1 MWLKSVKLF
10 ILLTVMLN
18 HAVMACDAL
27 VVHMPEH
34 EHSYTSYIYDAHAAS
49 SQHSTQTADSDADA
63 DADEHHSAHAHVT
76 CAISYIHNVKPIAV
90 GASRSLALQPAL
102 SPLSYSPPVPPPNA

>member
-1 MWLKSVKLF
+1 MWFKLVRLF

-34 EHSYTSYIYDAHAAS
+34 EHSYTSYIYESHTAS
-49 SQHSTQTADSDADA
+49 SEHLLTTTDST
-63 DADEHHSAHAHVT
+63 ADEHHSAHAHVT
-76 CAISYIHNVKPIAV
+76 CAISYIHSVNLFVAGTAPHRLTQPSV
-90 GASRSLALQPAL
+90 LA
-102 SPLSYSPPVPPPNA
+102 LSYSPPVPPPNA

>member
-1 MWLKSVKLF
+1 MWFNLVRLF

-27 VVHMPEH
+27 VMHMPEH
-34 EHSYTSYIYDAHAAS
+34 EHSYTSYINAPHTAS
-49 SQHSTQTADSDADA
+49 SEHSKATTDS

-76 CAISYIHNVKPIAV
+76 CAISHIHCVNLTAV
-90 GASRSLALQPAL
+90 GTTRSLAPQPVL
-102 SPLSYSPPVPPPNA
+102 FPLSYSPPVPPPNV

>member
-1 MWLKSVKLF
+1 MWFNLVRLF

-34 EHSYTSYIYDAHAAS
+34 EHAYTSYINTAHTAS
-49 SQHSTQTADSDADA
+49 SEHSKATTDSDAD
-63 DADEHHSAHAHVT
+63 DHHSAHAHVT
-76 CAISYIHNVKPIAV
+76 CAISYIHSVNLLSAGTTPRIAP
-90 GASRSLALQPAL
+90 QPEVL
-102 SPLSYSPPVPPPNA
+102 TLSYSPPVPPPNV

>member
-1 MWLKSVKLF
+1 MWSSLIRLF

-34 EHSYTSYIYDAHAAS
+34 EHAYTSYIYDTHSANS
-49 SQHSTQTADSDADA
+49 EHSTTNSDSE
-63 DADEHHSAHAHVT
+63 ADEHQSAHAHVT
-76 CAISYIHNVKPIAV
+76 CAISHIHCVNMTVV
-90 GASRSLALQPAL
+90 GTIRSLAQQPAL
-102 SPLSYSPPVPPPNA
+102 FAQSYSPPVPPPNV